1 MAQRLRCVALDILR
15 HGAAARGN
23 TGTTHSKVPTISGL
37 RTSQGVLRSWSGR
50 LLLVLC
56 LATLLAGCGFHLRG
70 GAAYALPFKSA
81 YVQGGNND
89 NLLVTRLQ
97 DALIRA
103 GVTLEKIP
111 EPAQVVI
118 ELGNV
123 RNESHVLTVG
133 SSGDIEE
140 YELYFGVDLAF
151 RRGSGE
157 LLQPESSVEF
167 TTDYTYDTTSV
178 LAKEEERETLIG
190 DMRLAAVREILRRA
204 GRLPALELE

>member
-1 MAQRLRCVALDILR
+1 MMHPLKRVSLDLGSHATYPPWR
-15 HGAAARGN
+15 DRQAYNGPTPTAVWRDSRGAVR
-23 TGTTHSKVPTISGL
+23 TLSK
-37 RTSQGVLRSWSGR
+37 W
-50 LLLVLC
+50 LLVLC
-56 LATLLAGCGFHLRG
+56 AVALLAGCGFHLRG

-81 YVQGGNND
+81 YIQGGDND
-89 NLLVTRLQ
+89 SLMVTRLQ

-103 GVTLEKIP
+103 GITLEKTP

-140 YELYFGVDLAF
+140 YELYYGVNLAF

-157 LLQPESSVEF
+157 LLQAGSPVEF

-178 LAKEEERETLIG
+178 LAKEEERETLVG
-190 DMRLAAVREILRRA
+190 DMRAAAVREILRRA
-204 GRLPALELE
+204 GRLSLTE